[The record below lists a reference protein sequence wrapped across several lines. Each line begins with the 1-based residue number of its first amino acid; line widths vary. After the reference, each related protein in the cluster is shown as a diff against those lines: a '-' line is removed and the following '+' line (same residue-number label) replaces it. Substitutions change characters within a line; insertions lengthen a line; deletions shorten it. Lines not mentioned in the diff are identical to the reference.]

1 MHGGGASRWALDC
14 GERDVA
20 GRTGGVGLGSGWESV
35 DGGDCMVSPVPG
47 VVCPCADVFNL
58 T

>member
-1 MHGGGASRWALDC
+1 MSIGLW
-14 GERDVA
+14 GERAVA